1 MNSIKDRLPAT
12 ITTDRLVLTT
22 PTMAHAPDIAR
33 LANNRR
39 VHEMMARLPFP
50 YTDADAQ
57 FFIEHIVPTEAE
69 CCFAAMLGGVEFIG
83 IVGLSFGD
91 DPAPELGY
99 WLGEPYWGHGYAT
112 EAATALVAAA
122 RTAGYAALRS
132 RALLHNARSRN
143 VLRKAG
149 FTEFGEATEATNNL
163 AGQQMML
170 MRLEFDR

>member
-1 MNSIKDRLPAT
+1 MDSIKERLPAS
-12 ITTDRLVLTT
+12 IKTDRLVLTT

-50 YTDADAQ
+50 YTDADAR

-69 CCFAAMLGGVEFIG
+69 HCLAVMLGGVDFMG
-83 IVGLSFGD
+83 IVGLSFGN

-99 WLGEPYWGHGYAT
+99 WLGENYWGRGYAT
-112 EAATALVAAA
+112 EAAAALVAAA
-122 RTAGYAALRS
+122 RNAGYKALRS

-149 FTEFGEATEATNNL
+149 FSEIGQATEAINNL

>member
-1 MNSIKDRLPAT
+1 MDSIKHRLPAS
-12 ITTDRLVLTT
+12 ITTDRLVLTA

-50 YTDADAQ
+50 YGDADAR
-57 FFIEHIVPTEAE
+57 FFIEQIVPTAAE
-69 CCFAAMLGGVEFIG
+69 HCLALMLDGTTFMG
-83 IVGLSFGD
+83 IVGLSFGE

-112 EAATALVAAA
+112 EAAKAVVAAA

-132 RALLHNARSRN
+132 RALLHNARSRS

-149 FTEFGEATEATNNL
+149 FTEIGETTEATNNL

-170 MRLEFDR
+170 MRQEFDR

>member
-1 MNSIKDRLPAT
+1 MDSIKTRLPAS

-33 LANNRR
+33 LANNKR
-39 VHEMMARLPFP
+39 VYEMMARLPFP
-50 YTDADAQ
+50 YTDADAR
-57 FFIEHIVPTEAE
+57 FFIEQIVPTDEE
-69 CCFAAMLGGVEFIG
+69 HCFAVMLGGTEFMG
-83 IVGLSFGD
+83 IAGLSFGD

-112 EAATALVAAA
+112 EASMALVAMA
-122 RTAGYAALRS
+122 RSAGYSALRS

-149 FTEFGEATEATNNL
+149 FAEIGEATEATNNL

-170 MRLEFDR
+170 MRLELVR

>member
-1 MNSIKDRLPAT
+1 MDSIKDRLPAT

-33 LANNRR
+33 LANNQH
-39 VHEMMARLPFP
+39 VYEMMARLPFP
-50 YTDADAQ
+50 YTDADAR
-57 FFIEHIVPTEAE
+57 FFVEEIVPTAAE
-69 CCFAAMLGGVEFIG
+69 HCFAVMRDGTTFMG

-112 EAATALVAAA
+112 EAATAVVAAA

-132 RALLHNARSRN
+132 RALLHNARSRK

-149 FTEFGEATEATNNL
+149 FSEIGESVEAINNL
-163 AGQQMML
+163 AGKTMML

>member
-1 MNSIKDRLPAT
+1 MDSIKHRLPAS

-39 VHEMMARLPFP
+39 VHEMMARLPYP
-50 YTDADAQ
+50 YTDADAR
-57 FFIEHIVPTEAE
+57 FFVEQIVPTEAE
-69 CCFAAMLGGVEFIG
+69 HCLAVTADGTFMG

-99 WLGEPYWGHGYAT
+99 WLGEAYWGLGYAT
-112 EAATALVAAA
+112 EAAVALVAAA
-122 RTAGYAALRS
+122 KAAGYAALRS
-132 RALLHNARSRN
+132 RALLLNSRSRN

-149 FTEFGEATEATNNL
+149 FSEIGETTEAINNL
-163 AGQQMML
+163 AGQQMVL